1 MHRNC
6 EYPEL
11 HVPARLGGVERCPP
25 CKRPR
30 RRGPRSLAALQR
42 RALSR
47 FTPPAGILVKSGSHL
62 PGAPA
67 GVLFSVY
74 RYSPLEVRASRVDGQ
89 AIPTIL
95 NLDASVSN
103 SDIFV
108 PPNGRDCSFN
118 TAFASGPTEP
128 SGWGT
133 SRAAPG
139 SRRLAVSTGVRSPS
153 GAGDN
158 APPNDNRNLQESQTE
173 LPQNP
178 AGARADTLEN
188 AEIPGVR
195 ARNRDDS
202 KPEPQLKPAPLTL
215 SAQSIRIWSINAR
228 KLLRRRAELEARL
241 LNAGVD
247 IICVQE
253 TWLSDDVESVTLS
266 GYTLIGRLDRA
277 MGPKKGYGGIAI
289 FVRNS
294 LSSIAVLE
302 YSETSERMWCVLHTH
317 IGALLLGNWYRPPD
331 DDGRSMNALD
341 DEIQRLRTE
350 VVGIILVG
358 DANVHHK
365 RWLRHSNDN
374 TQLGERLWHIS
385 QDNGLKQLVKK
396 PTRGQYLLDLVLTDV
411 PELVTVTVLPELS
424 DHRIVCID
432 LAVHVPT
439 YAEIPREVWD
449 FKYAD
454 WIGLKQAMAST
465 KWRLF
470 LEDDKPDESAAA
482 FCSHLISL
490 CDQYIP
496 KKTITERTS
505 NHPWL
510 DEDCIRAIEEK
521 CNASGRS
528 EYRQKELECSK
539 VLTQAFLKY
548 QRELREK
555 IASLPSSSKEWWKY
569 NKELLNRKTKNSGIA
584 PLKGPDGQWVLD
596 PKSKADL
603 LATTFES
610 KCQLPPPPP
619 PERRPQREHPPPK
632 MPEFTLIRS
641 RWVLRILKAL
651 KEGKASGPDG
661 IPVRIFRECCK
672 ELAPAIAHLVR
683 FLLRN
688 HCWPN
693 VWRQHRVQPLFKKGA
708 VSKPGNY
715 RGVHLTDILSK
726 LVERSIA

>member
-1 MHRNC
+1 
-6 EYPEL
+6 
-11 HVPARLGGVERCPP
+11 
-25 CKRPR
+25 
-30 RRGPRSLAALQR
+30 
-42 RALSR
+42 
-47 FTPPAGILVKSGSHL
+47 
-62 PGAPA
+62 
-67 GVLFSVY
+67 
-74 RYSPLEVRASRVDGQ
+74 
-89 AIPTIL
+89 
-95 NLDASVSN
+95 
-103 SDIFV
+103 
-108 PPNGRDCSFN
+108 
-118 TAFASGPTEP
+118 
-128 SGWGT
+128 
-133 SRAAPG
+133 
-139 SRRLAVSTGVRSPS
+139 
-153 GAGDN
+153 
-158 APPNDNRNLQESQTE
+158 
-173 LPQNP
+173 
-178 AGARADTLEN
+178 
-188 AEIPGVR
+188 
-195 ARNRDDS
+195 
-202 KPEPQLKPAPLTL
+202 
-215 SAQSIRIWSINAR
+215 
-228 KLLRRRAELEARL
+228 
-241 LNAGVD
+241 
-247 IICVQE
+247 
-253 TWLSDDVESVTLS
+253 
-266 GYTLIGRLDRA
+266 
-277 MGPKKGYGGIAI
+277 
-289 FVRNS
+289 
-294 LSSIAVLE
+294 
-302 YSETSERMWCVLHTH
+302 
-317 IGALLLGNWYRPPD
+317 
-331 DDGRSMNALD
+331 MNALD

-454 WIGLKQAMAST
+454 WIGLKRAMAST
-465 KWRLF
+465 QWRLF
-470 LEDDKPDESAAA
+470 LEDDKPDESATA

-610 KCQLPPPPP
+610 KCQLPPAPP
-619 PERRPQREHPPPK
+619 PEQRPQREHPPPK

-683 FLLRN
+683 FLLRT

-715 RGVHLTDILSK
+715 RGVHLTDVLSK
-726 LVERSIA
+726 IVERSIARVLIPFFEQVDAFGRDQWAFRKKRSCRDLVALLVCRWLWALDNGFKVGILLVRHLWCIRPC